1 MNMSMLAGMISLMTK
16 AGSGVESAL
25 MSVNGNAAIQIS
37 SSLCKLLL
45 FMAFLSCV
53 VDGAGL
59 TDNRDLYLTW
69 IGHLI
74 LDLLCNLS

>member
-1 MNMSMLAGMISLMTK
+1 MSMLAGIISLMTK

-25 MSVNGNAAIQIS
+25 MSVNGNAAMPIS

-45 FMAFLSCV
+45 FIEEFLSCV
-53 VDGAGL
+53 VDGACL
-59 TDNRDLYLTW
+59 ADNRDLDLTG

-74 LDLLCNLS
+74 LDFLSYLS